1 MLFSHNGLLIVIFIR
16 DWYFLI
22 KIINVISIE
31 IDVSVSQKKK
41 KKINKIKDNLATFLF
56 INFEIRR
63 ISRVWGMTVSFL
75 RETFQVYLGRS
86 HFILRMGR
94 LEYVGR
100 FLFLLRLLVDHRF
113 RRHRARWQ
121 NLRGPGSRFILHLLL
136 HVSNAWWVAT
146 DLSQFYRIWRLMFH
160 IPYRNPFFGLRFSF
174 WFLMKC
180 TH

>member
-1 MLFSHNGLLIVIFIR
+1 
-16 DWYFLI
+16 
-22 KIINVISIE
+22 
-31 IDVSVSQKKK
+31 
-41 KKINKIKDNLATFLF
+41 
-56 INFEIRR
+56 
-63 ISRVWGMTVSFL
+63 MTVSFL

-146 DLSQFYRIWRLMFH
+146 DLTVLSDLTFNVSNSLQRSIFQ
-160 IPYRNPFFGLRFSF
+160 PSFFSLSSSLIFNEMHSLSLRSNFSF
-174 WFLMKC
+174 FFFLIIYP
-180 TH
+180 